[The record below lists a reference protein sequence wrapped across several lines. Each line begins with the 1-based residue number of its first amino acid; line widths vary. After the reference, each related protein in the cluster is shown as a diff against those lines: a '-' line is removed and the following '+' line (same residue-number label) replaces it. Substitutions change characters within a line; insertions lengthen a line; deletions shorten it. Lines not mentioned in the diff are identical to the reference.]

1 MGGTTGSG
9 VTASSVTSAVVTNDR
24 VTGPPGGG
32 PAVTDVLLIDD
43 GGDKL
48 LIEDATTDM
57 RLLET

>member
-1 MGGTTGSG
+1 MGGITGSG
-9 VTASSVTSAVVTNDR
+9 VTASSVTSALVTNDR
-24 VTGPPGGG
+24 VTGPPGG
-32 PAVTDVLLIDD
+32 PAVGDVLLIDD

>member
-9 VTASSVTSAVVTNDR
+9 VTASSVTSLLVTNDL
-24 VTGPPGGG
+24 VTGPPPVVSG
-32 PAVTDVLLIDD
+32 DVLLIDD

>member
-1 MGGTTGSG
+1 MGGLTGSG
-9 VTASSVTSAVVTNDR
+9 VTAESVTSAPVTNDR
-24 VTGPPGGG
+24 VTGPPGVPVVG
-32 PAVTDVLLIDD
+32 DVLLIDD